1 MISTREKN
9 YQNKWLLGQ
18 LNESFKNFISDKHA
32 NVDIAETGSVGV
44 QLVGLVD
51 YFRRSAVDENS
62 ASLDQGF

>member
-18 LNESFKNFISDKHA
+18 LNESLKNSIIDKHA

-44 QLVGLVD
+44 
-51 YFRRSAVDENS
+51 
-62 ASLDQGF
+62 